1 MHEDGGSSRHQ
12 TLHVCRNFLLPGC
25 VTPQPQQNYNTATL
39 LFCPISGGSSAL
51 KNMLRSEKKT
61 HKKNHPTVLA
71 LIFCLSTNFR
81 FGERKSPVSG
91 AGLDRITI
99 KGERK
104 QRARPPFPL
113 ADGMRKGSS
122 SASSPC
128 LFAPSSCQGG
138 KVASRPGSPGPTF
151 PFFLRVSADE
161 KGTLGNCD
169 KQAHQDKTGS
179 AGNEAGAAAATGG
192 DAPWFI

>member
-1 MHEDGGSSRHQ
+1 MKMEGHRDNKLSMCAETFCCRAASPHSHNKITIQQLFYFVLFQEVHQHLKTAEKWKKKMH
-12 TLHVCRNFLLPGC
+12 
-25 VTPQPQQNYNTATL
+25 
-39 LFCPISGGSSAL
+39 
-51 KNMLRSEKKT
+51 KKT
-61 HKKNHPTVLA
+61 HPTVLA

-104 QRARPPFPL
+104 QRARSPFPL